1 MGLPKTGFTQQAY
14 SLHLMY
20 ERPGLSSA
28 SAGIGAMGGFG
39 QSGYGFDGGFMENL
53 VGRRS
58 GVCGGSLW
66 SAAVVRPLPSP
77 YGDWGSGGP
86 VTYAATFLTD
96 TGKAWGVGDADSGA
110 TVTYG
115 ANTVTD
121 TARNN
126 AQAWVVGNTAQ
137 YAGAIILTATGKSGI
152 VASAAAGVLTL
163 VANWTGGTPAAGE
176 AYTING
182 GGQVGRQILSIGTG
196 NNKTVGTVLYHTG
209 TIATIAAWSNG
220 TPGAGAV
227 YQLGPASVGPHA
239 EGNRFVV
246 NLPEAS
252 DNFYKAQIEL
262 GNTEAT

>member
-1 MGLPKTGFTQQAY
+1 MGLPKPGTVQQVY
-14 SLHLMY
+14 SLHLLY
-20 ERPGLSSA
+20 DNPGLGSA
-28 SAGIGAMGGFG
+28 SRAIGALGGFA
-39 QSGYGFDGGFMENL
+39 QAGYGFDGGFVENL

-58 GVCGGSLW
+58 GVSGGSLW

-86 VTYAATFLTD
+86 VTYTAALVTD

-121 TARNN
+121 SARNN

-137 YAGAIILTATGKSGI
+137 YAGAIIITATGKSGI
-152 VASAAAGVLTL
+152 IASVAAGVATL
-163 VANWTGGTPAAGE
+163 VANWIGGTPAAGE

-182 GGQVGRQILSIGTG
+182 GGQVGRQVRSIGTG
-196 NNKTVGTVLYHTG
+196 NATTVGTVLYHIG
-209 TIATIAAWSNG
+209 TILTIAAWSNG
-220 TPGAGAV
+220 TPGAGAT
-227 YQLGPASVGPHA
+227 YTLGPPSVGPHA